1 MQKNKKAYRIQTGK
15 NNKKRTLYIISNY
28 KINENLKNTYVNY
41 IYLSKATLEKDP
53 VKYLKCWEEKKKNNS
68 NLEFYTLEDYSSRV
82 NEKDFLRP
90 KQLRKFVGITP
101 VFQEMLFKKSFRKMK
116 ILYTTETQ

>member
-1 MQKNKKAYRIQTGK
+1 M
-15 NNKKRTLYIISNY
+15 
-28 KINENLKNTYVNY
+28 NY

-53 VKYLKCWEEKKKNNS
+53 VKYLKCWEKKINS

-90 KQLRKFVGITP
+90 KQLRKFVGIAP
-101 VFQEMLFKKSFRKMK
+101 VFQEMLLKKSFRKMK